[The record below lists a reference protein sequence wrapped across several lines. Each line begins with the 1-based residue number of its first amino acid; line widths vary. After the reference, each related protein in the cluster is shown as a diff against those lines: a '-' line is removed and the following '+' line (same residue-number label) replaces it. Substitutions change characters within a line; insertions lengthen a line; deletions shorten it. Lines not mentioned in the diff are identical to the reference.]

1 MPTNKVF
8 EKLKAEFKDIDREIV
23 NGDAI
28 VQEKIDVDMQ
38 ARIARQVE
46 DEYQASERFNEEK
59 RATNLARLK
68 LYNNQRRDRSAVGD
82 PLMFTVFNTV
92 LSSLYVDRLMALW
105 EGRGGEDDEDIEENL
120 NALSNFDYDVMGKD
134 ELDYFWDWDSL
145 FFGRGIELLMEF
157 DRTKGIMAPSPEVID
172 PMTFIRDP
180 RASSVNGLGLNMKGA
195 MRFGGW
201 EVGSTYWELKD
212 SPGYFNIDSL
222 RKEKELQTLIDDAR
236 QARDEAQGRD
246 RFYPD
251 EEGLGERENYEY
263 QLLNWF
269 TTIKGER
276 YLVTLGNRRST
287 IIRLMKLKYG
297 QLWPL
302 IDRPLFPTSN
312 DWDGVSIP
320 DITEDKQ
327 RARAK
332 LLNLGV
338 KSAVIDALPQ
348 YMYDRTRI
356 KNKNELNW
364 ESNKFIGVDGPVN
377 DAMLPVQKSVVHQYV
392 NVIMDMLDQSTQR
405 ALAASEMQQG
415 VPQDDKRTLGELQMV
430 TANADAR
437 RGMNAKIFG
446 WSEKRFWQQWYR
458 MYKLHFKEGIDE
470 KVVRIQGPMAPVFR
484 PLTKDNIIA
493 VVDPDVK
500 IESLVISEAKRIRE
514 QQSYDQF
521 AAIAIQDPETDRRF
535 IYKRMAKL
543 RGMVKEEIE
552 AIFPPTVDEEQAK
565 RENEL
570 LNEGELPAIDPRDD
584 HRVHIRVHAK
594 ANQTPEA
601 RAHIR
606 MHEEL
611 SLQVRNHPELFPQEQ
626 AQQFQP
632 PPGLGPRANAPVVTA
647 PEGTVQPARG

>member
-1 MPTNKVF
+1 MPNKLLD
-8 EKLKAEFKDIDREIV
+8 KLKGEFQDIDRQIV
-23 NGDAI
+23 EGDAI
-28 VQEKIDVDMQ
+28 VQDKVDVETQ
-38 ARIARQVE
+38 ERIARQVN
-46 DEYQASERFNEEK
+46 DEYDASERFNEEK

-68 LYNNQRRDRSAVGD
+68 LYNNQRRARSSVGD

-92 LSSLYVDRLMALW
+92 LSSLYVDRLIAMW

-134 ELDYFWDWDSL
+134 ELDYFWDWDAL
-145 FFGRGIELLMEF
+145 FFGRGLMLMMEF
-157 DRTKGIMAPSPEVID
+157 DRTKGVMAPSPETLD
-172 PMTFIRDP
+172 PMTFVRDP
-180 RASSVNGLGLNMKGA
+180 RASSINGLGLNMKGA

-201 EVGSTYWELKD
+201 EVGATYWELKD
-212 SPGYFNIDSL
+212 SPGYFNVDLL
-222 RKEKELQTLIDDAR
+222 RKEKDLVTLIDDAR

-251 EEGLGERENYEY
+251 EEGLGERENYEF

-287 IIRLMKLKYG
+287 IVRLVKLKYG
-297 QLWPL
+297 KLWPL

-348 YMYDRTRI
+348 YLYDRTRI

-392 NVIMDMLDQSTQR
+392 NVIMDMLDQSVQR
-405 ALAASEMQQG
+405 ATATPEIQQG
-415 VPQDDKRTLGELQMV
+415 VPQEDKRTLGELRLMS
-430 TANADAR
+430 ANVDTR
-437 RGMNAKIFG
+437 YGMNAKVFG
-446 WSEKRFWQQWYR
+446 WSEKRFWRQHYR

-470 KVVRIQGPMAPVFR
+470 KIVRIQGPMAPVFR
-484 PLTKDNIIA
+484 PLMRDNIIA
-493 VVDPDVK
+493 QVDPDVK
-500 IESLVISEAKRIRE
+500 IESLVISEAKRLRE
-514 QQSYDQF
+514 QQSYDQY
-521 AAIAIQDPETDRRF
+521 ASLVIQDPETDRRYV
-535 IYKRMAKL
+535 YKKMAKL
-543 RGMVKEEIE
+543 RGQTREEID
-552 AIFPPTVDEEQAK
+552 AQFPPTVDEEQAK

-570 LNEGELPAIDPRDD
+570 LNEGELPTIDPRDD
-584 HRVHIRVHAK
+584 HRIHNQIHAK

-601 RAHIR
+601 RAHMR
-606 MHEEL
+606 MHDEL
-611 SLQVRNHPELFPQEQ
+611 ALQVRNHPELFPQEQ
-626 AQQFQP
+626 AQEFQP
-632 PPGLGPRANAPVVTA
+632 PPGLGPRANAPVENSQ
-647 PEGTVQPARG
+647 PEAAR